1 MLFSQSLCLLVCVV
15 WQAYYVPNPS
25 APLLP
30 VTATSAQVQ
39 AYLAAQMLAMYP
51 LYQVRTPPCHAIPF
65 HGREEATQ
73 KDTGEPSLTS
83 NRIAMCRMV
92 TYRTCSR

>member
-1 MLFSQSLCLLVCVV
+1 MGVV

-51 LYQVRTPPCHAIPF
+51 LYQVRTPHRHMPCHT
-65 HGREEATQ
+65 R
-73 KDTGEPSLTS
+73 L
-83 NRIAMCRMV
+83 
-92 TYRTCSR
+92 

>member
-1 MLFSQSLCLLVCVV
+1 MWVV

-51 LYQVRTPPCHAIPF
+51 LYQVRTRPP
-65 HGREEATQ
+65 
-73 KDTGEPSLTS
+73 KDTPLLMNDT
-83 NRIAMCRMV
+83 
-92 TYRTCSR
+92 

>member
-1 MLFSQSLCLLVCVV
+1 MRVV

-30 VTATSAQVQ
+30 VTATSADVQ

-51 LYQVRTPPCHAIPF
+51 LYQVRTPSQGHHTTPCHALPCHALF
-65 HGREEATQ
+65 
-73 KDTGEPSLTS
+73 
-83 NRIAMCRMV
+83 
-92 TYRTCSR
+92 